1 MRLAAADSFNA
12 VARISNAM
20 TSSARLLAAPSETRI
35 AWCWISSMPARALE
49 FTILCAT
56 RTVETI
62 GAEWSEFDLVGNIWT
77 IPAHRMKAKR
87 DHRIPLSSRAVQIL
101 ELLPRDA
108 NSRLVFTRPGNQA
121 HLSNG
126 AMLALLDRM
135 GRGDV
140 TTHGFRSTFKDWA
153 SEQTNFAPEVAEMA
167 LAHVVHDKVEAAYS
181 RLMEQDE
188 PARLRPSRL
197 AVRRCWNRWSLA
209 TRGRTPSR

>member
-126 AMLALLDRM
+126 AMLRTPGSDGAR
-135 GRGDV
+135 GRYDPRLPVDV
-140 TTHGFRSTFKDWA
+140 QGLGQRANELRAGSGRNGA
-153 SEQTNFAPEVAEMA
+153 GARRARQGR
-167 LAHVVHDKVEAAYS
+167 S
-181 RLMEQDE
+181 RL
-188 PARLRPSRL
+188 
-197 AVRRCWNRWSLA
+197 
-209 TRGRTPSR
+209 